1 MKAVALAVLLWAA
14 PALAGGGSA
23 TTAVAGPVT
32 IQLETTSADVQVK
45 GTAAH
50 KVTLSVD
57 DSDIQVALVAH
68 GDRIE
73 ATFDGRRKLR
83 SGEVRLEV
91 PTGSRLELSTVSGD
105 LAVERLGGEAYL
117 HSLSGDVHVDG
128 ASVADVQTISGDVVV
143 KATAGAMRI
152 KTVSGDAR
160 VGPVA
165 GPAAELQFETTSGDL
180 VWSGAC
186 GAHCRITAATVSGD
200 LSLALD
206 PRSSFELRYQTYSGD
221 LEDHLGLGGVSLSP
235 RGLDRPARFGAGEGV
250 IDCKTFSGD
259 LALRR
264 R

>member
-1 MKAVALAVLLWAA
+1 VRGAVLLAALLWAA
-14 PALAGGGSA
+14 PAVAGGSA
-23 TTAVAGPVT
+23 TTAVAGVVT
-32 IQLETTSADVQVK
+32 VQLETISADVHVK
-45 GTAAH
+45 GTGAH

-83 SGEVRLEV
+83 SGEVHLEV

-105 LAVERLGGEAYL
+105 VGVERLGGEAYL

-128 ASVADVQTISGDVVV
+128 ASRADVQTISGDVVV
-143 KATAGAMRI
+143 KGSAGAMRI

-160 VGPVA
+160 VGPVS

-186 GAHCRITAATVSGD
+186 GTHCRITAATVSGD
-200 LSLALD
+200 LSLSLD
-206 PRSSFELRYQTYSGD
+206 SRSSFELRYQTYSGD
-221 LEDHLGLGGVSLSP
+221 LEDHLGLSGVSLSR
-235 RGLDRPARFGAGEGV
+235 RGLDRPARYGAGDGV

-259 LALRR
+259 LGLSRR
-264 R
+264 